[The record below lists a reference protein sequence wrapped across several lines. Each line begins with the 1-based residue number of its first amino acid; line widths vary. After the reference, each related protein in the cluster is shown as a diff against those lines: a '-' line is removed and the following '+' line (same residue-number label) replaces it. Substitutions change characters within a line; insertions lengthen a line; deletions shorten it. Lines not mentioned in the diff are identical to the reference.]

1 MKNRMNKLAGKM
13 NSMMICAHAALT
25 DRRGEGYASPFTD
38 RNDCCMSHHSNP
50 ARDLVIREAIPIF
63 VVLSQKNRGC
73 K

>member
-1 MKNRMNKLAGKM
+1 MESNGKFT
-13 NSMMICAHAALT
+13 LLL
-25 DRRGEGYASPFTD
+25 YASPFTD